1 MSAPGADHNMMVIQ
15 KAQHGFLAY
24 FGNILWRLPHG
35 FEYIYS
41 RWQINIFKISNGVW
55 INPWVFHLG
64 HVLHHFG
71 LKLGVYRPRLD
82 HGQPVE
88 GAHMG
93 TTMKVSRVVSGG
105 GGELATYRTLNFIS
119 CTAILSQ
126 NPSMANFEAA

>member
-105 GGELATYRTLNFIS
+105 GGGVGNLPDIELHQLHSHTLTEPFHGK
-119 CTAILSQ
+119 L
-126 NPSMANFEAA
+126 